1 MEYNTI
7 DRRSIESIKDF
18 KRYSFV
24 NQRLFPIVTFSFFPD
39 EKYSSL
45 KKKKQEKKERKSRG
59 GEAERRTLLIFIDE
73 FFILKN
79 FFISL
84 FVKRDMQK

>member
-45 KKKKQEKKERKSRG
+45 KKKNKKKKRENQEEEKRKDG
-59 GEAERRTLLIFIDE
+59 LC
-73 FFILKN
+73 
-79 FFISL
+79 
-84 FVKRDMQK
+84 